1 MYQIAS
7 AFTLL
12 MVTIAFS
19 LPVEMED
26 KNADAPVDDLDTA
39 EFIISLIS
47 KIKKATPV
55 IMADMVVKCTK
66 LEECSPIFDRV
77 VAARQAD
84 GFYI

>member
-12 MVTIAFS
+12 MVAMAFS

-26 KNADAPVDDLDTA
+26 KNAAPVDDLDTA

-84 GFYI
+84 GFYV

>member
-19 LPVEMED
+19 LPVEMEG
-26 KNADAPVDDLDTA
+26 KNAAPVDDLDTA

-84 GFYI
+84 GFFV